1 MNINIRLTMIDKSM
15 INNSI
20 RSTYE
25 ALILL
30 STLIFDLKI
39 LLNEVKTNDY
49 YDFK

>member
-1 MNINIRLTMIDKSM
+1 MNINIRLTMINKSM

-30 STLIFDLKI
+30 ST
-39 LLNEVKTNDY
+39 
-49 YDFK
+49 